1 MATNNLKY
9 RRAGGLSL
17 LLLGAFWL
25 GSTLAPRMVATAEA
39 QQSAGPE
46 PFLTGDER
54 ALPIQREIL
63 ATLKQ
68 IDERLERME
77 KLIPSSRQP

>member
-1 MATNNLKY
+1 MATSNLKY
-9 RRAGGLSL
+9 RRAGWLAAW
-17 LLLGAFWL
+17 LLGAFWL
-25 GSTLAPRMVATAEA
+25 GSTLAPRIVATAEA
-39 QQSAGPE
+39 QQAAAPE

-77 KLIPSSRQP
+77 KVIPPSRQP